1 LTGQGEALLIYR
13 MTESS
18 KLYVGVQHSRRSENV
33 SSGSIMNTHVAMGLQ
48 ATF

>member
-1 LTGQGEALLIYR
+1 

-18 KLYVGVQHSRRSENV
+18 KLYGGVQHSRRSENV
-33 SSGSIMNTHVAMGLQ
+33 SSGSIMNTNVAVGLQ